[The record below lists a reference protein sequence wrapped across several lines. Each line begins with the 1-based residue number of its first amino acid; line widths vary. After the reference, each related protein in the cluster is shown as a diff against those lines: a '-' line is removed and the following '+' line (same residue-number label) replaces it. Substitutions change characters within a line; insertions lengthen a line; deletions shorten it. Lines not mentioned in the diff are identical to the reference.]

1 MDRSFVIA
9 HISDLHLDGS
19 GRLLATIEALASG
32 LRERMAGF
40 SDVPD
45 RILMIT
51 GDLVNDP
58 TPRALDEALGVIA
71 SLRQTGLFTD
81 IQAVAG
87 NHDVKR
93 PSQRGG
99 RHDAYDYLHL
109 PRTSK
114 SVYYRQA
121 GLDLMLLD
129 SNKASLTA
137 LASSNVDER
146 AYNAMVAQSARLSV
160 ELAGSI
166 GSTGRAD
173 YSEPA
178 ENLVRVLALH
188 HHPLPQATGEGKRF
202 LGAADEPLMYLAAP
216 ATFLEAATSLN
227 VSLVLHGHRHVEG
240 LCRYSIPNPRA
251 PRSGG
256 EDFWHTIHV
265 LSCPSSTGQG
275 GDDAGFNII
284 HFGPSSRDERPGHR
298 FTIARYS
305 RPRNDG
311 GFRPLDSNLPEG
323 LIRIPVGRDL
333 SRDPAIQAAIEIA
346 SCVSLKRDEVLR
358 LARQLLSRHAFYDDG
373 WQNEAG
379 VLHAYL
385 VTSQAWADFEGKL
398 ARSAPKRDIAV
409 LAAVRSLLRQL
420 IEQSAE
426 MLGIDRMT
434 LDELRASRLISRDDL
449 ERRWP
454 TLPSEAAAVEG
465 RAQKRRQSLRDL
477 NDQVKL
483 LGLDLGL
490 GGTIPPDLPPEG
502 GGPPR

>member
-9 HISDLHLDGS
+9 QISDLHLDGS
-19 GRLLATIEALASG
+19 GRLLATIEALAEA
-32 LRERMAGF
+32 LRERMADF

-45 RILMIT
+45 RILLIT

-58 TPRALDEALGVIA
+58 TPRALDEALAVIA
-71 SLRQTGLFTD
+71 SFRQTGLFTD

-121 GLDLMLLD
+121 GLDLVLLD
-129 SNKASLTA
+129 SNRASLTT
-137 LASSNVDER
+137 LASGNIDER
-146 AYNAMVAQSARLSV
+146 AYHAMVAQSARLSV
-160 ELAGSI
+160 ELAGSM
-166 GSTGRAD
+166 GSAGRAD

-202 LGAADEPLMYLAAP
+202 LGIPDEPLMYLAAP

-227 VSLVLHGHRHVEG
+227 VNLVLHGHRHVEG
-240 LCRYSIPNPRA
+240 LTRYSIPDPRA

-256 EDFWHTIHV
+256 EDFWRTIYV

-284 HFGPSSRDERPGHR
+284 HFGAASDAERPEYG
-298 FTIARYS
+298 FAIARYS
-305 RPRNDG
+305 RPRKDG
-311 GFRPLDSNLPEG
+311 AFRPLDSNLPEG
-323 LIRIPVGRDL
+323 VVRLPVGRDL
-333 SRDPAIQAAIEIA
+333 SRDPAVQSVIEIA
-346 SCVSLKRDEVLR
+346 SCASLKRDHVLA
-358 LARQLLSRHAFYDDG
+358 LARRLLSRRAFYDDG
-373 WQNEAG
+373 GQDWADI
-379 VLHAYL
+379 LYIYL
-385 VTSQAWADFEGKL
+385 VTSHAWADLSGRFAK
-398 ARSAPKRDIAV
+398 SAERTD
-409 LAAVRSLLRQL
+409 LAALAEVKGLLRQL
-420 IEQSAE
+420 IGQSADT
-426 MLGIDRMT
+426 LGIDRAA
-434 LDELRASRLISRDDL
+434 LDELRADRLVNRDGL
-449 ERRWP
+449 SRRWP
-454 TLPSEAAAVEG
+454 TLPREAADVEG
-465 RAQKRRQSLRDL
+465 RARQRLHLLRDL
-477 NDQVKL
+477 NDQVKR

-490 GGTIPPDLPPEG
+490 GGEMPPQG
-502 GGPPR
+502 GGSPR

>member
-19 GRLLATIEALASG
+19 GRLLAIIGTIADA

-45 RILMIT
+45 RILLIT

-58 TPRALDEALGVIA
+58 TPRALDEAVAVIG

-109 PRTSK
+109 PRASK

-121 GLDLMLLD
+121 GLDLVLLD
-129 SNKASLTA
+129 SNRASLTA

-160 ELAGSI
+160 ELAGSM
-166 GSTGRAD
+166 GSAGRAD
-173 YSEPA
+173 YIEPA

-216 ATFLEAATSLN
+216 AIFLEAATSLN

-240 LCRYSIPNPRA
+240 FCRYSIPNPRA
-251 PRSGG
+251 VRSDG
-256 EDFWHTIHV
+256 EDFWHTIYV

-284 HFGPSSRDERPGHR
+284 HFGPSSEAERPGYR

-311 GFRPLDSNLPEG
+311 GFKPLDSNLPGG
-323 LIRIPVGRDL
+323 LVRIPAGRDL

-346 SCVSLKRDEVLR
+346 SCASLKRDQVLR
-358 LARQLLSRHAFYDDG
+358 LARQLLSRHAFYDG
-373 WQNEAG
+373 GERNEADI
-379 VLHAYL
+379 LHACL
-385 VTSQAWADFEGKL
+385 VTSHVWADIEGKF
-398 ARSAPKRDIAV
+398 ARSASMPDVAV
-409 LAAVRSLLRQL
+409 LAAVRGLLRQL
-420 IEQSAE
+420 IDQCAE
-426 MLGIDRMT
+426 SLGIDGAAR
-434 LDELRASRLISRDDL
+434 DELRAVRLISRDDL
-449 ERRWP
+449 RRRWP
-454 TLPSEAAAVEG
+454 TLPRAAADVARKVEQ
-465 RAQKRRQSLRDL
+465 RLQLLRDL

-483 LGLDLGL
+483 FGLDLGL
-490 GGTIPPDLPPEG
+490 GGAVPPDLPPESG
-502 GGPPR
+502 GSPR